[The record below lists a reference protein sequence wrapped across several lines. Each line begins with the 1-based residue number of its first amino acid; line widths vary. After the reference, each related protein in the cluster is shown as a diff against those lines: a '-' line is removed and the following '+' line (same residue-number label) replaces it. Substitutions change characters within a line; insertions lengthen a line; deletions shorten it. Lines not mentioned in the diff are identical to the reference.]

1 MMLRFFSR
9 LSLGTQ
15 FGLLLAILMGF
26 VSVAGSIVGRSIVE
40 SQVLNES
47 RSIADMTEHIGS
59 WAAKYSGLHV
69 KTVPGK
75 TIQVGEYLQRS
86 MYAVNDS
93 DHKALMGM
101 RMNEIGSQG
110 SAVNRTEAYHWKNPA
125 LIQREVSD
133 VAMARGGKVQFRITA
148 ASVMNPH
155 NAPDAFEQKAIKE
168 INISYNERIKRG
180 EKAATYNGTAA
191 SGSGGPAEY
200 WSVENGV
207 MRYTRAIITAKS
219 CLNCHNSKEAAPEFL
234 KSNMSF
240 NGGGGFGYKEGQ
252 PDGIISVKIPIPD
265 SLQAL
270 TASMTA
276 VGWAALGAIV
286 FVCLL
291 ILVFVVQKIIRPINR
306 LRVFAE
312 KLSNT
317 SVGQN
322 FDVPQFMEGQQKSTN
337 EVHQLANAIGELG
350 ESVKILFQKLQKTR
364 K

>member
-1 MMLRFFSR
+1 MLRLFSR

-15 FGLLLAILMGF
+15 FGLLLAILLGF
-26 VSVAGSIVGRSIVE
+26 ISVAGSIVGRSIVE

-75 TIQVGEYLQRS
+75 TVQVGEYLQRS
-86 MYAVNDS
+86 VYALNDT

-101 RMNEIGSQG
+101 RMSEIGAQA

-133 VAMARGGKVQFRITA
+133 VAMARGGRVQFRITA

-155 NAPDAFEQKAIKE
+155 NAPDEFEQTAIKK
-168 INISYNERIKRG
+168 IGIDYNERISRG
-180 EKAATYNGTAA
+180 EKPASYYGVASATT
-191 SGSGGPAEY
+191 GGPAEY
-200 WSVENGV
+200 WSVEGGF
-207 MRYTRAIITAKS
+207 MRYTRAIITTKS
-219 CLNCHNSKEAAPEFL
+219 CLGCHGTREASPEFL
-234 KSNMSF
+234 KSNMTF
-240 NGGGGFGYKEGQ
+240 NGGGGFGYKDGQ
-252 PDGIISVKIPIPD
+252 PDGIISVKIPIPN
-265 SLQAL
+265 SVQAL
-270 TASMTA
+270 TASMTSI
-276 VGWAALGAIV
+276 GWGALGAIV
-286 FVCLL
+286 FVSIL

-306 LRVFAE
+306 LRVYAE

-322 FDVPQFMEGQQKSTN
+322 FEVPQFMEEQQKSKN

-350 ESVKILFQKLQKTR
+350 ESVKILFQKLQKNR